1 MFQELTVLAHAVLYS
16 ESTGNIDAVFS
27 SGTAGNS
34 VEKPKYRFK
43 RSESFC
49 GIKVPEAMLV
59 GISCQIAGG
68 NLRALFTFKAYGSR
82 QHLVIRTEVNS

>member
-49 GIKVPEAMLV
+49 GTKFLKLCRLV
-59 GISCQIAGG
+59 
-68 NLRALFTFKAYGSR
+68 F
-82 QHLVIRTEVNS
+82 LVKLQVAT

>member
-49 GIKVPEAMLV
+49 SIKVPFSLKLCWLV
-59 GISCQIAGG
+59 FLAKLQVA
-68 NLRALFTFKAYGSR
+68 T
-82 QHLVIRTEVNS
+82 

>member
-27 SGTAGNS
+27 SGTTGNS
-34 VEKPKYRFK
+34 VEKQPKYRFK

-49 GIKVPEAMLV
+49 GITVPFSLKLCWLV
-59 GISCQIAGG
+59 
-68 NLRALFTFKAYGSR
+68 F
-82 QHLVIRTEVNS
+82 LVKFQVAT